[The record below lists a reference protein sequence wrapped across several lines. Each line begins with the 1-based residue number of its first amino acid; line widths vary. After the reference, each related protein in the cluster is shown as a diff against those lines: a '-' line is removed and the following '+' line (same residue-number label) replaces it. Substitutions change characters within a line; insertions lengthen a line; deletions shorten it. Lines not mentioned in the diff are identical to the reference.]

1 MSSSKTT
8 SKTVASF
15 KKEMNGTTKQQTYLT
30 IYSKRNVLPFFTAA
44 PRRQFILLKKK
55 IHDFQAKEK
64 RN

>member
-55 IHDFQAKEK
+55 
-64 RN
+64 NS